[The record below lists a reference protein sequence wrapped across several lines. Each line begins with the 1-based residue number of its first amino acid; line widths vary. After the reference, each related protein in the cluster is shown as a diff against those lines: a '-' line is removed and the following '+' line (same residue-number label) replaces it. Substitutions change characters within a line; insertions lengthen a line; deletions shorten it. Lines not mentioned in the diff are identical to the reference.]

1 MLYNYLYIYYVL
13 LSNMSIIYRSYFLTL
28 TIITVTFIVS
38 NSLFLNNNNNV
49 LVYDMKTYNYSIV
62 ENNTKYF

>member
-13 LSNMSIIYRSYFLTL
+13 SSNMSIIYRSYFLTL

-38 NSLFLNNNNNV
+38 NSLFLNNNNV